1 MRISASALL
10 VLLALTAG
18 MAQAQDT
25 PKPEAD
31 TKAEGDICARFDW
44 PLAREQAWFSAADL
58 PALASGSSLPAERPA
73 ALLTLRP
80 SADAGLPQAP
90 SRAPKPGS
98 FSGYVHLAAPA
109 APGQVQ
115 VTLSGEGWIDVAE
128 EGGALLKPGAHSG
141 RKGCATLR
149 KSVRFPVG
157 TKPLVVTVSNATAE
171 TIRIAVT
178 PVD

>member
-10 VLLALTAG
+10 VLLAFTAG
-18 MAQAQDT
+18 TAQAQDT

-31 TKAEGDICARFDW
+31 TKAEADICARFDW

-58 PALASGSSLPAERPA
+58 PALASGSNLPAERPA

-98 FSGYVHLAAPA
+98 FPA
-109 APGQVQ
+109 MCASPPRRRPVR
-115 VTLSGEGWIDVAE
+115 SRSRSRASWIDVAE

-157 TKPLVVTVSNATAE
+157 AKPLVVTVSNATAE